1 MFASVCVL
9 QTVSRWYVCVCV
21 FQTVEQ
27 MWPYVGQFVEKLFR
41 QTIEPAVRQTHGQL
55 SSFCFTTINLGD
67 KVRGQPGR

>member
-1 MFASVCVL
+1 M
-9 QTVSRWYVCVCV
+9 CVCV